1 MDHMA
6 EGVEAGCAHVDCTV
20 LVTQEN
26 MMGELV
32 FEEVYGRANGVK
44 EGGTGGYE
52 GGVVWFLVWQKGMM
66 GWLVVQRVAPCG
78 PIVALPNSWAGDVG
92 PFSELVFAWH
102 GQTRVTSNGSSH
114 SPGRASLHMHR
125 HQESP
130 TIT

>member
-32 FEEVYGRANGVK
+32 FGEVYGRANGVK

-52 GGVVWFLVWQKGMM
+52 GGVVWFLVWRKGMM
-66 GWLVVQRVAPCG
+66 GWLVGLRRADQLLLYQTVGQVMWDPFR
-78 PIVALPNSWAGDVG
+78 SWCLLGTG
-92 PFSELVFAWH
+92 KLE
-102 GQTRVTSNGSSH
+102 
-114 SPGRASLHMHR
+114 
-125 HQESP
+125 
-130 TIT
+130 